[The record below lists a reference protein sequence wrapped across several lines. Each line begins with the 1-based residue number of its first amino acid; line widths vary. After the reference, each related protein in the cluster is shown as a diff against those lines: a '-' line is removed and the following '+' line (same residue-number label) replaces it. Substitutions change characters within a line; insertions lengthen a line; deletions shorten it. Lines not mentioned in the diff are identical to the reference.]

1 MGAATPFA
9 GTDRFEGVRLAWACG
24 AAAVPV
30 ETSVRVYGSLSSVT
44 SATRGAAA
52 AIFTQRWP
60 RGAKGTAVGP
70 PAFSNVGD
78 AGNAQEQVASV
89 FPAISVA
96 TAAEAAR
103 RRLRR
108 PDNATAAAPFNYFV
122 YRNQMVG
129 GMADG
134 TQYGAW
140 DGSLT
145 SLAGGTM
152 GGPIVIWGGGDEDGA
167 GGAGGAGGAA
177 VVLSPVTNAM
187 AMNMVFNNATKCV
200 EVGTLGSIIEI
211 PANYTAE
218 TMLYVSAGSATSS
231 IATTTTAATTS
242 TTATATT
249 ATTGSS
255 CAPYRCGGPNAAV
268 SGFGVAL
275 RRYMGKDTGFP
286 AGGFDADPT
295 LAYVL
300 RMNEWIRLWA
310 TAPHK
315 CVPLRG
321 GLSHLTVSGHVCL
334 SAASLLYAS
343 IVLHFFSVSVCLC
356 VCVSV

>member
-1 MGAATPFA
+1 
-9 GTDRFEGVRLAWACG
+9 
-24 AAAVPV
+24 
-30 ETSVRVYGSLSSVT
+30 
-44 SATRGAAA
+44 
-52 AIFTQRWP
+52 
-60 RGAKGTAVGP
+60 
-70 PAFSNVGD
+70 
-78 AGNAQEQVASV
+78 
-89 FPAISVA
+89 
-96 TAAEAAR
+96 
-103 RRLRR
+103 
-108 PDNATAAAPFNYFV
+108 
-122 YRNQMVG
+122 
-129 GMADG
+129 MADG

-140 DGSLT
+140 DGFLT

-152 GGPIVIWGGGDEDGA
+152 GDPIVIWGGGDKDGA

-300 RMNEWIRLWA
+300 QMNEWIRLWA
-310 TAPHK
+310 TAPHM

-321 GLSHLTVSGHVCL
+321 GLSHLTVSGTCVFRRPLFYMRLSYYISSLCL
-334 SAASLLYAS
+334 C
-343 IVLHFFSVSVCLC
+343 VSVSVCRCVGVLC
-356 VCVSV
+356 VWL